1 MAIDCQRESC
11 LIALALH
18 VTITDDDSHSVSES
32 QTLPADES
40 VEYAGMCHCFPQRV
54 SVVRALSAQ
63 RQHREVVSNQW
74 HAQCSKLTCINVHRS
89 METNKCARCGVHAKQ
104 FRNVRAF
111 LSAPRI
117 YTQRDARCALT
128 LTSAHGCR
136 GQHERDWIALTH
148 FPPPG
153 ATRLA
158 YKRRRRLDKRQT
170 QVAKR

>member
-18 VTITDDDSHSVSES
+18 VTITDDDSHIVSES

-40 VEYAGMCHCFPQRV
+40 DEYAGMCHCFPQRV

-63 RQHREVVSNQW
+63 RQHREVVSKQW
-74 HAQCSKLTCINVHRS
+74 HAQCSKLAGINVHRS

-111 LSAPRI
+111 LSTSHLHTAGRSVRS
-117 YTQRDARCALT
+117 YT
-128 LTSAHGCR
+128 H
-136 GQHERDWIALTH
+136 
-148 FPPPG
+148 
-153 ATRLA
+153 
-158 YKRRRRLDKRQT
+158 
-170 QVAKR
+170 